1 MKRRYALFAVVF
13 AVSLLIGIQV
23 VEVADA
29 NPFPQFLKG
38 AMEINIQFP
47 SNAINYSYSSNHVV
61 FNANASNIFYLSNAN
76 QNGNQNYSGDFFYIL
91 DGGDRTFSGTK
102 IENVQMNTTS
112 SRHIFTGQFYL
123 TNLAEGYHTLTV
135 YWGVRVD
142 NGRILNTQELSG
154 ISHFYYSPQFP
165 TQDFF
170 LLVVGVSFIV
180 LAVGFIF
187 FKKKRKLNK

>member
-1 MKRRYALFAVVF
+1 MKQSSVLFAV
-13 AVSLLIGIQV
+13 LLILLSLVGAQAEDV
-23 VEVADA
+23 VNA
-29 NPFPQFLKG
+29 NPFPPFLKG

-76 QNGNQNYSGDFFYIL
+76 QSGNQNYSGDFFYIL

-112 SRHIFTGQFYL
+112 GRHIFTGQFYL
-123 TNLAEGYHTLTV
+123 TNLPEGYHTLTI
-135 YWGVRVD
+135 YWGVRAD
-142 NGRILNTQELSG
+142 NGRIQSTEKLSG

-165 TQDFF
+165 TQDIF
-170 LLVVGVSFIV
+170 LIVVGVSFIGIV
-180 LAVGFIF
+180 VGFIF
-187 FKKKRKLNK
+187 FKKRRRLNK